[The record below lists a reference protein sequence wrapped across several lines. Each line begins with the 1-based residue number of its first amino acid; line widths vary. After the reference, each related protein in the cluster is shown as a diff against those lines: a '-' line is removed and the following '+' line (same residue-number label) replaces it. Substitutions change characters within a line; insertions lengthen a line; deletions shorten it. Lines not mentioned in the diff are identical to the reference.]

1 VARERESGG
10 QPSFANARFL
20 LCLAFCA
27 HWADEALTDFLGV
40 YNPTVLAVRTHHS
53 WFPMPTF
60 EFREWLI
67 GLIVVSGV
75 FLMLTPFAFRNARWL
90 RPLAYFFACVM
101 WLNDMGHTL
110 ATIFGR
116 TVSSVQFLRPAPGFY
131 FSPLLLAGS
140 IYLVIRL
147 RVSGRRRGEAVHS

>member
-1 VARERESGG
+1 
-10 QPSFANARFL
+10 
-20 LCLAFCA
+20 
-27 HWADEALTDFLGV
+27 
-40 YNPTVLAVRTHHS
+40 
-53 WFPMPTF
+53 
-60 EFREWLI
+60 
-67 GLIVVSGV
+67 
-75 FLMLTPFAFRNARWL
+75 
-90 RPLAYFFACVM
+90 M

-116 TVSSVQFLRPAPGFY
+116 TLSSVQFLRPAPGFY